1 MEKNEYALDYIL
13 QAEYNLLR
21 KQFIPGIIVIPSGK
35 SNLIWNGVHFVSQG
49 PYEGGVF
56 RFSIII
62 PPTFPDG
69 DCPKVIFMSSIY
81 HPQINVDTGELDIK
95 RYFPVWKRNGHHLWQ
110 VLRYIRRIFQKI
122 ETTNSVNVDAANL
135 YEQDPGI
142 FLSKISECVNQS
154 KDNLYTPEPSTTDDP
169 HAILFTPWSDKL
181 QNVRQLLL
189 TGKKVNKSN
198 CSISYIIFHLIRK
211 HFLIL
216 IPIKRRIALHKA
228 FDNIHGL
235 SWMKPGVYQIL
246 TREDTLPS
254 HQN

>member
-35 SNLIWNGVHFVSQG
+35 SNLIWNGVHFISQG

-56 RFSIII
+56 RFLIII
-62 PPTFPDG
+62 PNTFPDN
-69 DCPKVIFMSSIY
+69 DSPQVLFTSSVY
-81 HPQINVDTGELDIK
+81 HPQINQNTGELDIK

-122 ETTNSVNVDAANL
+122 EITNAVNSDAAHL
-135 YEQDPGI
+135 YEHDPGA
-142 FLSKISECVNQS
+142 FLLKVSECVNQS
-154 KDNLYTPEPSTTDDP
+154 KDNLYISDSTTADDP
-169 HAILFTPWSDKL
+169 HAIVK
-181 QNVRQLLL
+181 
-189 TGKKVNKSN
+189 
-198 CSISYIIFHLIRK
+198 Y
-211 HFLIL
+211 FLIL
-216 IPIKRRIALHKA
+216 VRIKKRIALRQA

-246 TREDTLPS
+246 AREDTLPS

>member
-35 SNLIWNGVHFVSQG
+35 SNLIWNGVHFISQG

-56 RFSIII
+56 RFSILI
-62 PPTFPDG
+62 PNTFPDG
-69 DCPKVIFMSSIY
+69 DCPQVYFSPSVY
-81 HPQINVDTGELDIK
+81 HPQMSAQTGELDIK

-122 ETTNSVNVDAANL
+122 EITNAINLDAAQL
-135 YEQDPGI
+135 YEHDPGA
-142 FLSKISECVNQS
+142 FLLKVSECVNHS
-154 KDNLYTPEPSTTDDP
+154 KDNIYIPDSLTSDDP
-169 HAILFTPWSDKL
+169 HAIVFTPWNERL
-181 QNVRQLLL
+181 QMVQQHLLAG
-189 TGKKVNKSN
+189 TKQ
-198 CSISYIIFHLIRK
+198 
-211 HFLIL
+211 
-216 IPIKRRIALHKA
+216 A
-228 FDNIHGL
+228 FDNIQGL

-246 TREDTLPS
+246 TREDTLTS

>member
-21 KQFIPGIIVIPSGK
+21 KQIIPGIIVIPSGK
-35 SNLIWNGVHFVSQG
+35 SNLIWNGVHFISQG

-56 RFSIII
+56 RFLIII
-62 PPTFPDG
+62 PNTFPDN
-69 DCPKVIFMSSIY
+69 DSPQVLFTSSVY
-81 HPQINVDTGELDIK
+81 HPQINPHTGELDIK

-122 ETTNSVNVDAANL
+122 ETINAVNSEAAHL
-135 YEQDPGI
+135 YEHDPGA
-142 FLSKISECVNQS
+142 FLLKVSECVNQS
-154 KDNLYTPEPSTTDDP
+154 KDNLYIPDSTTADDP
-169 HAILFTPWSDKL
+169 HAIVFTSWNENL
-181 QNVRQLLL
+181 QKIREHLLAG
-189 TGKKVNKSN
+189 TKVNQ
-198 CSISYIIFHLIRK
+198 YLIG
-211 HFLIL
+211 
-216 IPIKRRIALHKA
+216 IALRPA

-246 TREDTLPS
+246 AREDTLPS

>member
-35 SNLIWNGVHFVSQG
+35 SNLIWNGVHFISQG

-56 RFSIII
+56 RFSILI
-62 PPTFPDG
+62 PNTFPDG
-69 DCPKVIFMSSIY
+69 DCPQVYFSPSVY
-81 HPQINVDTGELDIK
+81 HPQINAQTGELDIK

-122 ETTNSVNVDAANL
+122 EITNAINLDAAQL
-135 YEQDPGI
+135 YEHDPGA
-142 FLSKISECVNQS
+142 FLLKVSECVNQS
-154 KDNLYTPEPSTTDDP
+154 KDNIYIPDSLTSDDP
-169 HAILFTPWSDKL
+169 HAIVFSPWNERL
-181 QNVRQLLL
+181 QAVQQHLL
-189 TGKKVNKSN
+189 TGTKQ
-198 CSISYIIFHLIRK
+198 
-211 HFLIL
+211 
-216 IPIKRRIALHKA
+216 A
-228 FDNIHGL
+228 FDNIQGL

-246 TREDTLPS
+246 TREDTLTS

>member
-35 SNLIWNGVHFVSQG
+35 SNLIWNGVHFISQG

-56 RFSIII
+56 RFSILI
-62 PPTFPDG
+62 PNTFPDG
-69 DCPKVIFMSSIY
+69 DCPQVYFSPSVY
-81 HPQINVDTGELDIK
+81 HPQMSAQTGELDIK

-122 ETTNSVNVDAANL
+122 EITNAINLDAAQL
-135 YEQDPGI
+135 YEHDPGA
-142 FLSKISECVNQS
+142 FLLKVSECVNQS
-154 KDNLYTPEPSTTDDP
+154 KDNIYIPDSLTSDDP
-169 HAILFTPWSDKL
+169 HAIVFTPWNERL
-181 QNVRQLLL
+181 QMVQQHLLAG
-189 TGKKVNKSN
+189 TKQ
-198 CSISYIIFHLIRK
+198 
-211 HFLIL
+211 
-216 IPIKRRIALHKA
+216 A
-228 FDNIHGL
+228 FDNIQGL

-246 TREDTLPS
+246 TREDTLTS

>member
-142 FLSKISECVNQS
+142 FLSKISECVNES
-154 KDNLYTPEPSTTDDP
+154 KDNLYTPDPSTTDDP

-189 TGKKVNKSN
+189 TGKK
-198 CSISYIIFHLIRK
+198 
-211 HFLIL
+211 
-216 IPIKRRIALHKA
+216 KA